1 MEFEYVIAEGDA
13 RRRSG
18 RDLVEKL
25 NELGG
30 DGWEA
35 VHMIQ
40 PWSSNARVL
49 MKREVPG

>member
-1 MEFEYVIAEGDA
+1 MEFEYVIVEGDA

-25 NELGG
+25 NEMGG
-30 DGWEA
+30 AGWEA
-35 VHMIQ
+35 VTMIL

-49 MKREVPG
+49 MKREIPG